1 MHKVRILVTAMT
13 LVGATGSANAQS
25 PADGLTKN
33 PGGIAAVEFLDLAIN
48 QNKVDEAA
56 AKYLAPRYTQ
66 HNPQIPDGID
76 GVRVGI
82 RGFIKQFPGLHLDFK
97 RVIADGDLIIAVH
110 SSFAGMGEHGSAVV
124 DIFRVKDGKLVE
136 HWDVIETVPA
146 TSVNKNTMF

>member
-1 MHKVRILVTAMT
+1 MHKSLVLVTAMT
-13 LVGATGSANAQS
+13 LVGAASSANARS

-56 AKYLAPRYTQ
+56 AKYLAPPYTQ

-76 GVRVGI
+76 GVRAGI
-82 RGFIKQFPGLHLDFK
+82 PGFIQQFPGLHLDFK
-97 RVIADGDLIIAVH
+97 RVLVDGDLVAVH
-110 SSFAGMGEHGSAVV
+110 SSLAGMGEHGAVVV

-136 HWDVIETVPA
+136 HWDVIEAVPA

>member
-1 MHKVRILVTAMT
+1 MHKSLVLVTAMT
-13 LVGATGSANAQS
+13 LVGATGSANARS

-56 AKYLAPRYTQ
+56 AKYLAPPYTQ

-76 GVRVGI
+76 GVRAGI
-82 RGFIKQFPGLHLDFK
+82 PGFIKQFPGLHLDFK
-97 RVIADGDLIIAVH
+97 RVLVDGDLVAVH
-110 SSFAGMGEHGSAVV
+110 SALAGMGEHGAVVV

-136 HWDVIETVPA
+136 HWDVIEAVPA